1 MAPNFRDE
9 HPDRYGPIFDGDY
22 APIVVGEHRHFVKMT
37 IRYGIVP
44 DEVTACGLPTPDW
57 RENPAAYPICGIVDC
72 PRCLE
77 LAREE
82 S

>member
-1 MAPNFRDE
+1 
-9 HPDRYGPIFDGDY
+9 
-22 APIVVGEHRHFVKMT
+22 MT